1 MPEIVFQYRRTTAR
15 YRDIGD
21 PEGDAWTFYDD
32 GTVIHTFYSV
42 GYKDPVRTIT
52 VARDPALSDAI
63 REYIDAHDAEIR
75 AIPHSLNNGSLDGY
89 YDLFTFKDHCI
100 TGINVTHDHPDAAD
114 PVWQERYG
122 DNRIHEAQLV
132 ALYRGIYAIIQQYL
146 PDVRIPLRGAGI
158 V

>member
-75 AIPHSLNNGSLDGY
+75 AIPHSLNNG
-89 YDLFTFKDHCI
+89 
-100 TGINVTHDHPDAAD
+100 
-114 PVWQERYG
+114 
-122 DNRIHEAQLV
+122 
-132 ALYRGIYAIIQQYL
+132 
-146 PDVRIPLRGAGI
+146 
-158 V
+158 